1 MTVKGLPDFKG
12 KNVPFFSN
20 IPVKGLADL
29 MSKAKT
35 VRYTRKEVLRPS
47 AKPDSL
53 FIVFYGNVR
62 VCRGNAE
69 NRNEVTVDIAEPN
82 ASFGEIALLTDEL
95 RSVTAITLQNT
106 LFAVI
111 LKNDF
116 NAWLMEYLDVKFAFL
131 TVSAENQTVDIV
143 R

>member
-1 MTVKGLPDFKG
+1 MTGTGIPDFKG
-12 KNVPFFSN
+12 KNVPYFSN

-29 MSKAKT
+29 MGKAKT
-35 VRYTRKEVLRPS
+35 VRYARRAQLDPLADT
-47 AKPDSL
+47 DSL
-53 FIVFYGNVR
+53 FIIFYGNVHVR
-62 VCRGNAE
+62 RGNAE

-95 RSVTAITLQNT
+95 RSATVITLQNT

-116 NAWLMEYLDVKFAFL
+116 NAWLMKYLDVKFAFL
-131 TVSAENQTVDIV
+131 TVPVEKSDS
-143 R
+143 